1 MGRVLLVVRLA
12 VRDLRR
18 RPAEAVMV
26 LLGWRDQQLSRNLGE
41 ATVRRRLEGVRRFQR
56 FTNDWP
62 WRWRPV
68 DLEEFTAQLRGELA
82 NCAIYSSTLDLTHA
96 AKALTADGWH
106 IDPDDLATVT
116 PLHHHRHPPLRRL
129 GAQPHPARRDRRR
142 APGPR
147 PDRLSPLVQQEPSG
161 PGGGGMAERRASR
174 SFPAGHPRPRRS
186 AGCQGSAQP
195 AAMRHFR

>member
-1 MGRVLLVVRLA
+1 LISQPGSPMFGGGVLG
-12 VRDLRR
+12 D
-18 RPAEAVMV
+18 
-26 LLGWRDQQLSRNLGE
+26 
-41 ATVRRRLEGVRRFQR
+41 
-56 FTNDWP
+56 NDP
-62 WRWRPV
+62 DHHEKIV
-68 DLEEFTAQLRGELA
+68 KFNELLA
-82 NCAIYSSTLDLTHA
+82 NCAIYSSTLDLTQA
-96 AKALTADGWH
+96 ANALTADGWH

-147 PDRLSPLVQQEPSG
+147 RGRLSPLVQQEPSG